1 MLAAILIEIA
11 AKCGLQGPF
20 YGAPLYIPPY
30 PGGPRFTS
38 TCDNMSSDFRLPPTT
53 SLPPSAP
60 TTPAAAPSARS
71 GEAISLAL
79 QLLRPIDALQLGTG
93 EKLPAEVVQSSP
105 RANSGGQFDVLL
117 RIARA
122 DTGAPVN
129 VQATSPQPVSTGT
142 QMVVQALSQTQLMA
156 ILQPA
161 SSAPTGDPLTRL
173 DPAQFPAGSTL
184 QARVLNQQPITD
196 TAGKQIA
203 FALLAKIVQGAG
215 NGSLLQLTSSQ
226 PVEPGSRLNASVG
239 AQGELR
245 VLASGAQQRQLD
257 LLQGLRTTLQNQASS
272 EPLLNRLDQLQAS
285 PRALPAVPA
294 LQQAVAQVLQQIA
307 TPQQLTTATGVANAI
322 KQSGLF
328 LEPNLAKLADSFI
341 AQAGA
346 KQAGNATP
354 AGTAE
359 TGTHQSAIAQRAM
372 PALDKLLPLLA
383 SLSTPG
389 APEPLAGV
397 DLKGTLVNLLITLQQ
412 QLPPGSLNALNLP
425 PGPWQ
430 QASQAAAQQQLKP
443 GMFPLPTRALQALG
457 DNNDLGSLLRLTAAL
472 LSRIQHH
479 QFQSLGQT
487 QSFADGSTQTT
498 WQLEIPM
505 RDGHQFSHV
514 QMRIQRDNAPPNA
527 KQAEPVPQWE
537 VRLSFNLDELG
548 SLQAI
553 ARLRKDKVSSEF
565 WAERANTLSLVNT
578 QLTELR
584 DRLLAKGLDVGELSC
599 HRGTQPPPRQALQQ
613 TWIDEVT

>member
-1 MLAAILIEIA
+1 
-11 AKCGLQGPF
+11 
-20 YGAPLYIPPY
+20 
-30 PGGPRFTS
+30 
-38 TCDNMSSDFRLPPTT
+38 MSSDIRLPPTA
-53 SLPPSAP
+53 SIPPSAP
-60 TTPAAAPSARS
+60 TTPAAATSARS
-71 GEAISLAL
+71 VEVISLAL
-79 QLLRPIDALQLGTG
+79 QLLRPIDAQQLGLG
-93 EKLPAEVVQSSP
+93 EKLPAEVVQSNP
-105 RANSGGQFDVLL
+105 RPNTGGQFEVLL

-122 DTGAPVN
+122 GTGAPVN
-129 VQATSPQPVSTGT
+129 IPATSPQPVSTGT

-156 ILQPA
+156 VLQPTGN
-161 SSAPTGDPLTRL
+161 APPGDPLTKL
-173 DPAQFPAGSTL
+173 DPTQFPAGSTL
-184 QARVLNQQPITD
+184 QARVLSQQPIND
-196 TAGKQIA
+196 TAGKQLA
-203 FALLAKIVQGAG
+203 FAVIAKIVQGTG
-215 NGSLLQLTSSQ
+215 TGSLLQLTSNQ

-257 LLQGLRTTLQNQASS
+257 LLQGLRSTLQSQASS
-272 EPLLNRLDQLQAS
+272 EPLLNRLDQLQVS

-307 TPQQLTTATGVANAI
+307 TPQQLTTPTGVANAI

-328 LEPNLAKLADSFI
+328 LEPNLAKLAESLVS
-341 AQAGA
+341 QAAA
-346 KQAGNATP
+346 KQTPNPATP
-354 AGTAE
+354 AGT
-359 TGTHQSAIAQRAM
+359 TDPGTQNANASLQRAV
-372 PALDKLLPLLA
+372 PALDKLLPLLS
-383 SLSTPG
+383 SLSVPG

-412 QLPPGSLNALNLP
+412 QLPPGSLNALSLP

-430 QASQAAAQQQLKP
+430 QASQAAAQQQVKP
-443 GMFPLPTRALQALG
+443 GMFPLPSRALQALG
-457 DNNDLGSLLRLTAAL
+457 DTNDLGSLLRLTAAL

-479 QFQSLGQT
+479 QFQSLGQS

-505 RDGHQFSHV
+505 RDGHQFNHV
-514 QMRIQRDNAPPNA
+514 QMRIQRDNPPPDG
-527 KQAEPVPQWE
+527 KQAEPIPQWE

-553 ARLRKDKVSSEF
+553 AKLRKDKVSTEF
-565 WAERANTLSLVNT
+565 WAERANTLSLVST

-584 DRLLAKGLDVGELSC
+584 DRLLAKGLDVGDLTC
-599 HRGTQPPPRQALQQ
+599 HRGTPPPARQALQQ

>member
-1 MLAAILIEIA
+1 
-11 AKCGLQGPF
+11 
-20 YGAPLYIPPY
+20 
-30 PGGPRFTS
+30 
-38 TCDNMSSDFRLPPTT
+38 MSSDFRLPPSTVI
-53 SLPPSAP
+53 PPSAP
-60 TTPAAAPSARS
+60 TTPAAAVAAR
-71 GEAISLAL
+71 GAEAISMAL
-79 QLLRPIDALQLGTG
+79 QLLRPIDAALLPEG
-93 EKLPAEVVQSSP
+93 EKISAEVIQSSP
-105 RANSGGQFDVLL
+105 RANGSGQFEVLL
-117 RIARA
+117 RLARGTA
-122 DTGAPVN
+122 TSAP
-129 VQATSPQPVSTGT
+129 ATLPASSPQPLTTGT
-142 QMVVQALSQTQLMA
+142 QLVVQALTQTQLMA
-156 ILQPA
+156 VLQPA
-161 SSAPTGDPLTRL
+161 SSAPASEPLTRL
-173 DPAQFPAGSTL
+173 DPAQFPPGSAL
-184 QARVLNQQPITD
+184 QARVLSQQPVTD
-196 TAGKQIA
+196 NAGQQVA
-203 FALLAKIVQGAG
+203 FAVLAKIVQGAAT
-215 NGSLLQLTSSQ
+215 GSLLQLTSSQ
-226 PVEPGSRLNASVG
+226 PVEPGTRLNANVG

-245 VLASGAQQRQLD
+245 VLASSAQQRQLD
-257 LLQGLRTTLQNQASS
+257 LLQGLRSTLQSQASS
-272 EPLLNRLDQLQAS
+272 EPLFNRLDQLQAS
-285 PRALPAVPA
+285 PRDLPAIPA
-294 LQQAVAQVLQQIA
+294 LQRAIAQVLQQVTTA
-307 TPQQLTTATGVANAI
+307 QQLTTADGVANAI

-328 LEPNLAKLADSFI
+328 LEPNLAKI
-341 AQAGA
+341 AESLVAQSAA
-346 KQAGNATP
+346 KQAANSTAPAGAVDAASQP
-354 AGTAE
+354 AGTL
-359 TGTHQSAIAQRAM
+359 QRAL

-457 DNNDLGSLLRLTAAL
+457 ENNDLGSLLRLTAAL

-505 RDGHQFSHV
+505 RDGHQFNHV
-514 QMRIQRDNAPPNA
+514 QLRIERETPPPSA
-527 KQAEPVPQWE
+527 KQAEPTPQWE

-548 SLQAI
+548 NLQAI

-565 WAERANTLSLVNT
+565 WAEQAATLKLVNNELT
-578 QLTELR
+578 QLR

-599 HRGTQPPPRQALQQ
+599 HRGTPPPPRQALQQ

>member
-1 MLAAILIEIA
+1 M
-11 AKCGLQGPF
+11 
-20 YGAPLYIPPY
+20 
-30 PGGPRFTS
+30 
-38 TCDNMSSDFRLPPTT
+38 
-53 SLPPSAP
+53 
-60 TTPAAAPSARS
+60 
-71 GEAISLAL
+71 
-79 QLLRPIDALQLGTG
+79 QLLRPIDALQLAAG
-93 EKLPAEVVQSSP
+93 EKLSAEVVQSSP
-105 RANSGGQFDVLL
+105 RPNNNGQFEVLL

-122 DTGAPVN
+122 DSGAPLN
-129 VQATSPQPVSTGT
+129 IPATSPQPVSTGT

-156 ILQPA
+156 VLQPA
-161 SSAPTGDPLTRL
+161 GNATAGDPLTKL

-184 QARVLNQQPITD
+184 QARVLSQQPIND
-196 TAGKQIA
+196 AAGKQIA
-203 FALLAKIVQGAG
+203 FALLAKVIQGAG

-239 AQGELR
+239 AAGELR
-245 VLASGAQQRQLD
+245 VLASSAQQRQLD
-257 LLQGLRTTLQNQASS
+257 LLQGLRSTLLSQASS
-272 EPLLNRLDQLQAS
+272 EPLLNRLDQLQTS
-285 PRALPAVPA
+285 PPA

-328 LEPNLAKLADSFI
+328 LEPNLAKLAESLI
-341 AQAGA
+341 SQAAA
-346 KQAGNATP
+346 KQAATGATEANAHN
-354 AGTAE
+354 AAL
-359 TGTHQSAIAQRAM
+359 QRAL

-412 QLPPGSLNALNLP
+412 QLPPGSLNALALP

-430 QASQAAAQQQLKP
+430 QASQAAAAQQLKP
-443 GMFPLPTRALQALG
+443 GMFPLPSRALQALG

-479 QFQSLGQT
+479 QFQSLGQS

-505 RDGHQFSHV
+505 RDGNQFNHV
-514 QMRIQRDNAPPNA
+514 QMRIQRDNPPPTS
-527 KQAEPVPQWE
+527 KHAEPVPQWE

-565 WAERANTLSLVNT
+565 WAERANTLSLVST

-584 DRLLAKGLDVGELSC
+584 DRLLAKGLDVGDLTC
-599 HRGTQPPPRQALQQ
+599 HRGTPPPPRQALQQ

>member
-1 MLAAILIEIA
+1 MLAAILIVMA
-11 AKCGLQGPF
+11 ARGGLEARSI
-20 YGAPLYIPPY
+20 GAPLYIPPY

-38 TCDNMSSDFRLPPTT
+38 TCDNMSSDFRLPPTA
-53 SLPPSAP
+53 SIPPSAP

-71 GEAISLAL
+71 VEAISLAL
-79 QLLRPIDALQLGTG
+79 QLLRPIDALQPGAG

-105 RANSGGQFDVLL
+105 RANNSGQFDLLL

-122 DTGAPVN
+122 DGGAAVN
-129 VQATSPQPVSTGT
+129 IPATSPQPVSTGT
-142 QMVVQALSQTQLMA
+142 RMLVQALGQTQLMA
-156 ILQPA
+156 VLQPTGN
-161 SSAPTGDPLTRL
+161 APAGDPLSKL

-184 QARVLNQQPITD
+184 QARVLSQQPVND
-196 TAGKQIA
+196 AAGKQIA
-203 FALLAKIVQGAG
+203 FALLAKIVQGTG
-215 NGSLLQLTSSQ
+215 TGSLLQLTSSQ
-226 PVEPGSRLNASVG
+226 PVEPGSSLNASVG

-245 VLASGAQQRQLD
+245 VLAGSAQQRQLD
-257 LLQGLRTTLQNQASS
+257 LLQGLRSTLQSQASS

-328 LEPNLAKLADSFI
+328 LEPNLARLAESLVS
-341 AQAGA
+341 QAAA
-346 KQAGNATP
+346 KQTASPSP
-354 AGTAE
+354 AGGTEANTQTA
-359 TGTHQSAIAQRAM
+359 ALQRAL

-412 QLPPGSLNALNLP
+412 QLPPGSLNALSLP

-430 QASQAAAQQQLKP
+430 QASQAAAAQQLKP
-443 GMFPLPTRALQALG
+443 GMFPLPSRALQALG

-479 QFQSLGQT
+479 QFQSLGQS

-505 RDGHQFSHV
+505 RDGNQFNHV
-514 QMRIQRDNAPPNA
+514 QMRIQRDNPPPTS
-527 KQAEPVPQWE
+527 KHAEPIPQWE

-553 ARLRKDKVSSEF
+553 ARLRQDKVSSEF
-565 WAERANTLSLVNT
+565 WAERANTLSLVST
-578 QLTELR
+578 TLSELR
-584 DRLLAKGLDVGELSC
+584 DRLLAKGLDVGDLTC
-599 HRGTQPPPRQALQQ
+599 HRGTPPPPRQALQQ